1 LWLRG
6 ILQDRFGVEGSQLRW
21 VMSGQPQLEPPP
33 DMQLEIVPPEPSLS
47 EMLEQGEVDAW
58 IGSNPPPCFLHGSPR
73 VRRLFP
79 NYRQVEEEYARES
92 GIFPIIHAMVVRQD
106 LYERHRWL
114 AGALVEAFERAR
126 QIGLERL
133 VNNTVYAVGLPW
145 LRQDLEELPRLFG
158 GDWYRYGYEPNR
170 AILETMARYAAEQGV
185 THERLNVAELFAPE
199 TRG

>member
-1 LWLRG
+1 
-6 ILQDRFGVEGSQLRW
+6 
-21 VMSGQPQLEPPP
+21 
-33 DMQLEIVPPEPSLS
+33 
-47 EMLEQGEVDAW
+47 
-58 IGSNPPPCFLHGSPR
+58 
-73 VRRLFP
+73 
-79 NYRQVEEEYARES
+79 
-92 GIFPIIHAMVVRQD
+92 MVVRQD

-114 AGALVEAFERAR
+114 ASALVEAFERAR

-145 LRQDLEELPRLFG
+145 LRRTSRSCRALLG